1 MRVRFDRD
9 SHSGVPPACRDRPRV
24 CPPLTRQ
31 DEICYAVGRPNWH
44 GARTDTGSVPTCG
57 LTPELASVVYYPL
70 TPRRL
75 KQILKPNSRSFSSRL
90 WENVSQ
96 FVLNLPTS
104 WKASRRLFRLVQPV
118 GKRPADYFDSSNQ
131 LESVPQI
138 VLNLPTSWKTSH
150 RLFRLVQLVGKR
162 PADYFDSSN

>member
-75 KQILKPNSRSFSSRL
+75 KQILKPNSRSFSSQLWESIPQFVSTRPDFGKTSRRLFRPVPTLGKRPAVCFDPSQL

-96 FVLNLPTS
+96 FVLTRPDFG
-104 WKASRRLFRLVQPV
+104 KASRSLF
-118 GKRPADYFDSSNQ
+118 
-131 LESVPQI
+131 
-138 VLNLPTSWKTSH
+138 
-150 RLFRLVQLVGKR
+150 
-162 PADYFDSSN
+162 

>member
-90 WENVSQ
+90 WENVPQ
-96 FVLNLPTS
+96 FVLTRPTSWKTCRRFISTRPTS
-104 WKASRRLFRLVQPV
+104 WKASR
-118 GKRPADYFDSSNQ
+118 G
-131 LESVPQI
+131 
-138 VLNLPTSWKTSH
+138 
-150 RLFRLVQLVGKR
+150 LFRLVQLVGKR
-162 PADYFDSSN
+162 PADCFDSSNQLESIPQIISTRRTSWKASHRLF

>member
-75 KQILKPNSRSFSSRL
+75 KQILKPNSRSFSSQL
-90 WENVSQ
+90 WENVPQ
-96 FVLNLPTS
+96 FVLTRPNFGKASRSLFRPIPTLGKRAAVCFDSSQLWESIPLFVLTRPTS
-104 WKASRRLFRLVQPV
+104 WKAS
-118 GKRPADYFDSSNQ
+118 
-131 LESVPQI
+131 
-138 VLNLPTSWKTSH
+138 H
-150 RLFRLVQLVGKR
+150 RLF
-162 PADYFDSSN
+162 

>member
-57 LTPELASVVYYPL
+57 LTPELVSVVYYPL

-90 WENVSQ
+90 WENVPQIVSTR
-96 FVLNLPTS
+96 PTS
-104 WKASRRLFRLVQPV
+104 WKASRRLFRLVQ
-118 GKRPADYFDSSNQ
+118 
-131 LESVPQI
+131 
-138 VLNLPTSWKTSH
+138 
-150 RLFRLVQLVGKR
+150 LVGRHLRNAKPLFQPR
-162 PADYFDSSN
+162 DELFVHVELKDGIKGGPQTN

>member
-9 SHSGVPPACRDRPRV
+9 SHSGVQPACRDRPRV

-90 WENVSQ
+90 WENVPQ
-96 FVLNLPTS
+96 FVLTRPTSWKTCRRFISTRPTS
-104 WKASRRLFRLVQPV
+104 WKASRRLFRLVQLV
-118 GKRPADYFDSSNQ
+118 GKRPTDYFDSSN
-131 LESVPQI
+131 
-138 VLNLPTSWKTSH
+138 
-150 RLFRLVQLVGKR
+150 
-162 PADYFDSSN
+162 